1 MTLSAPVREP
11 HTHRGHWRSV
21 ERVHRMSAISR
32 KLLRMQAVLL
42 KPRCVLCDGPGLAA
56 AVLDLCAGCYRDLPR
71 LTDACAV
78 CARPAV
84 GDGVI
89 CGACQKT
96 PPPFERVIAPYR
108 YAWPIDKM
116 IQQFKFGGNLAM
128 GRVLGRLLAH
138 HLTGIRRL
146 TSMPGAA
153 LTTPPIVVPVP
164 LHRRR
169 LWQRGFNQAT
179 ELART
184 IGLIHPLAIRSGLCG
199 RVRDTPAQSAM
210 RAAER
215 HKNVQKAFALRSK
228 TVPERIVIIDDVMTT
243 GSTCAELARTF
254 KSQGTRQVLVWC
266 LARA

>member
-1 MTLSAPVREP
+1 MTVPA
-11 HTHRGHWRSV
+11 
-21 ERVHRMSAISR
+21 M
-32 KLLRMQAVLL
+32 
-42 KPRCVLCDGPGLAA
+42 
-56 AVLDLCAGCYRDLPR
+56 DLCADCYRDLPR
-71 LTDACAV
+71 LTDGCAV

-84 GDGVI
+84 GDAMI
-89 CGACQKT
+89 CGSCQNN
-96 PPPFERVIAPYR
+96 PPPFEWVIAPYR

-116 IQQFKFGGNLAM
+116 LQQFKFGGNLAM

-138 HLTGIRRL
+138 HLTSIRRR
-146 TSMPGAA
+146 TSMPAMTEPA
-153 LTTPPIVVPVP
+153 IIIPVP

-169 LWQRGFNQAT
+169 LWQRGFNQAG

-184 IGLIHPLAIRSGLCG
+184 IGLIMPVHIRSELCV
-199 RVRDTPAQSAM
+199 RVRNTPAQSGK
-210 RAAER
+210 RAEER
-215 HKNVQKAFALRSK
+215 HKNVRKAFALRRK

>member
-1 MTLSAPVREP
+1 
-11 HTHRGHWRSV
+11 
-21 ERVHRMSAISR
+21 MSSITS
-32 KLLRMQAVLL
+32 KLLRLQAILL
-42 KPRCVLCDGPGLAA
+42 KPRCVLCDCPGMVVPAI
-56 AVLDLCAGCYRDLPR
+56 DLCAGCYRDLPR
-71 LTDACAV
+71 VIDGCAI

-84 GDGVI
+84 RDAMI
-89 CGACQKT
+89 CGSCQKN
-96 PPPFERVIAPYR
+96 PPPFARVIAPYR

-138 HLTGIRRL
+138 HIASDRRA
-146 TSMPGAA
+146 TSMPAVRLA
-153 LTTPPIVVPVP
+153 EPVIVVPVP

-184 IGLIHPLAIRSGLCG
+184 VSLTMPVAIRSEFCE
-199 RVRDTPAQSAM
+199 RVRNTPAQIGK
-210 RAAER
+210 RAEER
-215 HKNVQKAFALRSK
+215 HKNVYKAFALRCK
-228 TVPERIVIIDDVMTT
+228 TVPQQVVIIDDVMTT

-254 KSQGTRQVLVWC
+254 RRQGTEQVLVWC

>member
-1 MTLSAPVREP
+1 M
-11 HTHRGHWRSV
+11 
-21 ERVHRMSAISR
+21 
-32 KLLRMQAVLL
+32 
-42 KPRCVLCDGPGLAA
+42 
-56 AVLDLCAGCYRDLPR
+56 
-71 LTDACAV
+71 
-78 CARPAV
+78 
-84 GDGVI
+84 I

-116 IQQFKFGGNLAM
+116 IQQFKFGANLAM

-138 HLTGIRRL
+138 HLTGIRRPI
-146 TSMPGAA
+146 SMAA
-153 LTTPPIVVPVP
+153 AGTAPPIVVPVP

-184 IGLIHPLAIRSGLCG
+184 IGLIHPLAIRSELCG
-199 RVRDTPAQSAM
+199 RVRDTAAQSAM
-210 RAAER
+210 RAEER
-215 HKNVQKAFALRSK
+215 HKNVQKAFALRGK

-254 KSQGTRQVLVWC
+254 KSQGTGQVLVWC